1 MDEPLTNEEI
11 DQAAGVLFPFYDAD
25 SDVIYVAGKGDGSIR
40 LVFLFSQFFKYFFIE
55 ILTSLKN
62 QKYELLNSA
71 NLKMK
76 CLGILK

>member
-40 LVFLFSQFFKYFFIE
+40 LVFLFSQFLNIF
-55 ILTSLKN
+55 SLKF
-62 QKYELLNSA
+62 
-71 NLKMK
+71 
-76 CLGILK
+76 